1 MQPANYPDKNAQAHI
16 DGQAPARRIG
26 YLIAFVVILC
36 GCLSLTGVWYV
47 FNKDDVEVLQ
57 TSFQLQSSGVT
68 TTGTVAAVEQFS
80 GVRPESS
87 SSFKF
92 IVEYV
97 VDGETYSI
105 QSNTYYPT
113 RSSSWVGETM
123 PIIYDPEN
131 PRTAQIDTFKE
142 RWGYA
147 FLSVL
152 P

>member
-1 MQPANYPDKNAQAHI
+1 MNNPSTPVV

-36 GCLSLTGVWYV
+36 ACLSFTGVWYI
-47 FNKDDVEVLQ
+47 FNKDDVAVLQ
-57 TSFQLQSSGVT
+57 TSFQLQSNGVT
-68 TTGTVAAVEQFS
+68 TTGTVAAVEEFS
-80 GVRPESS
+80 GVHTYSNS
-87 SSFKF
+87 TFKF

-105 QSNTYYPT
+105 TSNTYYPT
-113 RSSSWVGETM
+113 RSSSWVGESM

-131 PRTAQIDTFKE
+131 PRVAQIDSFEE
-142 RWGYA
+142 RWLHP
-147 FLSVL
+147 FIDVL

>member
-1 MQPANYPDKNAQAHI
+1 MNNPSTPVV

-36 GCLSLTGVWYV
+36 GCLSLAGVWYV
-47 FNKDDVEVLQ
+47 FNKDDVKVLQ

-68 TTGTVAAVEQFS
+68 TTGAVAAVEQFS

-97 VDGETYSI
+97 VGDETYSI

-113 RSSSWVGETM
+113 RSSSWVGEPM
-123 PIIYDPEN
+123 PIIYDPQN
-131 PRTAQIDTFKE
+131 PRVAQINTFKE
-142 RWGYA
+142 RWLYP
-147 FLSVL
+147 FVEVL

>member
-1 MQPANYPDKNAQAHI
+1 MNNPSTPVV

-26 YLIAFVVILC
+26 YLVAFVVILC
-36 GCLSLTGVWYV
+36 GCLSLTGLWYV
-47 FNKDDVEVLQ
+47 FNKDDVAVLQ
-57 TSFQLQSSGVT
+57 TSFQLQSNGVT

-113 RSSSWVGETM
+113 RSSSWVGESM

-142 RWGYA
+142 RWLYPFA
-147 FLSVL
+147 EAL

>member
-1 MQPANYPDKNAQAHI
+1 MNNPSTPVV

-26 YLIAFVVILC
+26 YLVAFVVVLC
-36 GCLSLTGVWYV
+36 ACLSFSGVWYV
-47 FNKDDVEVLQ
+47 FNKDDVAVLQ

-68 TTGTVAAVEQFS
+68 TTGTVAAVEEFS
-80 GVRPESS
+80 GVHSYS
-87 SSFKF
+87 NSTFKF

-113 RSSSWVGETM
+113 RSSSWVGESM

-131 PRTAQIDTFKE
+131 PRVGQIDTFKE
-142 RWGYA
+142 RWLYP
-147 FLSVL
+147 FVEIV